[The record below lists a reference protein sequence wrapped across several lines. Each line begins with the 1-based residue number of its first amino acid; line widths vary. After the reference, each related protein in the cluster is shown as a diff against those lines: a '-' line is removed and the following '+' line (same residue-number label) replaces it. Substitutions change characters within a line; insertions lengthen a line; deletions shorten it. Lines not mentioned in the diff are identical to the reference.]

1 MFFALCRD
9 GRRNDDEAELEG
21 VNEKCS
27 VATVHSFFFGERR
40 LGTDLANVEEE
51 TSCGVVE
58 ERSKSDPG
66 SVEESSL

>member
-9 GRRNDDEAELEG
+9 GRRNDDEAELEELMRCLF
-21 VNEKCS
+21 NHRSMDYSKC
-27 VATVHSFFFGERR
+27 R

-66 SVEESSL
+66 SVEESNL

>member
-1 MFFALCRD
+1 MR
-9 GRRNDDEAELEG
+9 
-21 VNEKCS
+21 S
-27 VATVHSFFFGERR
+27 VLSLLFILFFGERR